1 MQTNGLYSPPGQ
13 GPGPGHG
20 LTHPPAAWFTSL
32 HRPHYR
38 NGDLPAGSFKVQVYD
53 LDQPM
58 AGTTDL
64 SPSRIS
70 TSPESLQGHNVRNQ
84 QTEENK
90 NLQHVR
96 SVSPD
101 QSLNAE
107 LGHNCLYQSSPG
119 HSGAG
124 GLRKIPIISDHDNHN
139 IKRPHL
145 VKSASSNGILGFK
158 QISVDAQD
166 YLMPRCKSQELCSS
180 TESLESLLPE
190 LVPVVPLGDAVGQN
204 TFPMKGANDTL
215 KSCEEEKVLKSPQC
229 ILQEFKNPEILQ
241 EEMEKNIQGKICR
254 EKNDLILQ
262 SFKM

>member
-58 AGTTDL
+58 EGTTDF
-64 SPSRIS
+64 SPSRTS
-70 TSPESLQGHNVRNQ
+70 TPQESLSLHVQGHNIRNQ
-84 QTEENK
+84 QTEENQ
-90 NLQHVR
+90 NLQHVQ

-101 QSLNAE
+101 HSLNA
-107 LGHNCLYQSSPG
+107 G
-119 HSGAG
+119 
-124 GLRKIPIISDHDNHN
+124 IPIISDHD
-139 IKRPHL
+139 IKRSQL
-145 VKSASSNGILGFK
+145 VKSASSNRILGCG
-158 QISVDAQD
+158 QVSVTAQD
-166 YLMPRCKSQELCSS
+166 YLMPKWKSQELCLS

-190 LVPVVPLGDAVGQN
+190 LAPVVDAVSQN

-215 KSCEEEKVLKSPQC
+215 KSCEEEKVLKSPQRV
-229 ILQEFKNPEILQ
+229 LQKLNNPEIVQ
-241 EEMEKNIQGKICR
+241 EEMEKKVQGKIDR
-254 EKNDLILQ
+254 KRKALNI
-262 SFKM
+262 K